1 MNNIF
6 NATYQQTGKSISTN
20 EMGMREMQKRI
31 YEKFSSQYLLLKAP
45 PASGKSRALMFVALE
60 KLRHHLI
67 RKVIVA
73 VPERSIGKSFA
84 STNLKDNGF
93 HTNWIVNRKYD
104 LCTPGGDSLK
114 TKTFSEFMNDE
125 EENILICTHST
136 LRFAYEKIGK
146 DKFNDCLLAIDEF
159 HHVSAETDSK
169 LGELLRSIM
178 AETNAHILAMTGSY
192 FRGDCVAVLRPS
204 DERQFEKVTYNYY
217 EQLNGYKYLKS
228 LGIGFHF
235 YNGVYLNALQNP
247 QVLNLSKKTI
257 IYIPNVNSAEST
269 KEKYMEVDHI
279 LSCIGNYEYT
289 DEYGIYHIKTADD
302 NELKIAD
309 LVNDTDYEQRDKIM
323 DYLRNVQ
330 GPEDIDMIIAL
341 GMAKEG
347 FDWPYCETTLTIG
360 YRGSL
365 TEIVQIIG
373 RCTRDSCNK
382 EHAQFINLVAE
393 PNANREEI
401 VESVNNILKAISAS
415 LLMEEVIA
423 PKYNFKPKNP
433 NGYGGNSDSQI
444 DDGSGHTMYI
454 NGFREIRSDKVKD
467 IIQNDLVDI
476 KARILQDPNVQH
488 AIGQQVPA
496 ETINNGL
503 IPKVIREVI
512 PDLTEEETHELSTY
526 IVVDS
531 VLSHKDV
538 KDINGQ
544 KFLEFADKM
553 INVTELNLDLIYS
566 VNPFMDA
573 YEILSKNLDAK
584 VFKSIQTYIKSMRV
598 DVTEDEAK
606 VLWPKVTEFAK
617 KMQREP
623 SLDSNDAYER
633 RLAEV
638 LLYAKRRIIEKN
650 DRY

>member
-6 NATYQQTGKSISTN
+6 ETSYQRTGNSISTN

-31 YEKFSSQYLLLKAP
+31 YERFSSQYLLLKAP

-60 KLRHHLI
+60 KLCNNLVK
-67 RKVIVA
+67 KVIVA

-93 HTNWIVNRKYD
+93 HSNWIVNRKYD
-104 LCTPGGDSLK
+104 LCTPGGEPLK
-114 TKTFSEFMNDE
+114 TKTFADFMNDAN
-125 EENILICTHST
+125 ENILICTHST
-136 LRFAYEKIGK
+136 LRFAYEKIGNEA
-146 DKFNDCLLAIDEF
+146 FNDCLLAIDEF
-159 HHVSAETDSK
+159 HHVSAEAESK

-178 AETNAHILAMTGSY
+178 SETNAHILAMTGSY

-204 DERQFEKVTYNYY
+204 DERMFEKVTYNYY

-235 YNGVYLNALQNP
+235 YNGVYLNALQDP
-247 QVLNLSKKTI
+247 QVLDLSKKTI
-257 IYIPNVNSAEST
+257 IYIPNVNSSEST

-279 LSCIGNYEYT
+279 LSCIGTYEYT
-289 DEYGIYHIKTADD
+289 DDSGIYHIKSAKG
-302 NELKIAD
+302 NELLVAD

-323 DYLRNVQ
+323 AYLRNVK
-330 GPEDIDMIIAL
+330 GPDDIDIIIAL

-373 RCTRDSCNK
+373 RCTRDSSNK

-423 PKYNFKPKNP
+423 PKYNFKPKTSN
-433 NGYGGNSDSQI
+433 DSTG
-444 DDGSGHTMYI
+444 DSVGSKEDGSGHTI
-454 NGFREIRSDKVKD
+454 FIEGFREIKSEKVKD
-467 IIQNDLVDI
+467 IIKNDIVDI
-476 KARILQDPNVQH
+476 KARILQDPNIQH
-488 AIGQQVPA
+488 AIGQQIPA

-512 PDLTEEETHELSTY
+512 PDLTEEETKELSSY
-526 IVVDS
+526 IVIDS
-531 VLSHKDV
+531 VLSHK
-538 KDINGQ
+538 KISEINGQ
-544 KFLEFADKM
+544 KFLEFSDKLL
-553 INVTELNLDLIYS
+553 NVAELNIDLIYS

-573 YEILSKNLDAK
+573 YEILSKNLDSK

-606 VLWPKVTEFAK
+606 VLWPKVNEFAR

-623 SLDSNDAYER
+623 SLDSNDPYER

-638 LLYAKRRIIEKN
+638 LLYAKRRILEKN
-650 DRY
+650 AK

>member
-6 NATYQQTGKSISTN
+6 TTSYQQTGKSINTN
-20 EMGMREMQKRI
+20 AMGMREMQKRI
-31 YEKFSSQYLLLKAP
+31 YDKFSSQYLLLKAP

-60 KLRHHLI
+60 KLRNNLVKKI
-67 RKVIVA
+67 IVA

-84 STNLKDNGF
+84 STNLKANGF
-93 HTNWIVNRKYD
+93 HSNWAVNRKYD

-114 TKTFSEFMNDE
+114 TKTFADFMDDKSENV
-125 EENILICTHST
+125 LICTHST
-136 LRFAYEKIGK
+136 LRFAYEKIDK
-146 DKFNDCLLAIDEF
+146 EKFNDCLLAIDEF

-178 AETNAHILAMTGSY
+178 SETNAHILAMTGSY

-204 DERQFEKVTYNYY
+204 DERKFEKVTYNYY

-235 YNGVYLNALQNP
+235 YNGVYLNALKDP
-247 QVLNLSKKTI
+247 KVLDLSKKTI

-279 LSCIGNYEYT
+279 LSCIGSYEYT
-289 DEYGIYHIKTADD
+289 DDFGIYHIKSEEGR
-302 NELKIAD
+302 ELRVAD
-309 LVNDTDYEQRDKIM
+309 LVNDTDFEQRDKVM
-323 DYLRNVQ
+323 AYLRDVKT
-330 GPEDIDMIIAL
+330 PEGVDIIIAL

-347 FDWPYCETTLTIG
+347 FDWPFCETTLTIG

-373 RCTRDSCNK
+373 RCTRDSSNK
-382 EHAQFINLVAE
+382 DHAQFINLVAE

-423 PKYNFKPKNP
+423 PKYNFKPKNI
-433 NGYGGNSDSQI
+433 GNNEEDSSN
-444 DDGSGHTMYI
+444 DDGSEHTMFI
-454 NGFREIRSDKVKD
+454 NGFHGIKSDKVKD
-467 IIQNDLVDI
+467 IIENDLVDI
-476 KARILQDPNVQH
+476 KARILQDPDIQH
-488 AIGQQVPA
+488 AIGQQAPA

-503 IPKVIREVI
+503 IPKVVREVI
-512 PDLTEEETHELSTY
+512 PDLTEEETQELSSY
-526 IVVDS
+526 IVIDS

-538 KDINGQ
+538 KDINGK
-544 KFLEFADKM
+544 KFIEFANRL
-553 INVTELNLDLIYS
+553 INVTELDIDLIYS

-573 YEILSKNLDAK
+573 YEILSKNLDAR

-606 VLWPKVTEFAK
+606 VLWPKVTDFAR

-623 SLDSNDAYER
+623 NLDSNDPYER

-638 LLYAKRRIIEKN
+638 LLYAKRRVLEKN
-650 DRY
+650 GR